1 MDGLLT
7 FDGRVYVPDVS
18 PIWSQLLAYVHDS
31 NHEGIQ
37 KTVNRWRASFHNP
50 NVLQRIRDYVHGC
63 TNCQKNKT
71 DHLHLVDLLQPLTVP
86 SEVWSDIS
94 MDFVE
99 GFPRAGGKTVVLTMV
114 DRFSKYAHFIAI
126 RHPYT
131 ASSVARAFFDDIVRL
146 HGLPCSI
153 VSDHDTI
160 FTSLFWTE
168 LFKLAGVKLNM
179 SSAFHP
185 QSDGQSEVVNR
196 VITMYLRCLAGDRL
210 KSWLQWLPWAEYCYN
225 TSYQTSIKC
234 SPFRVLYGLEPP
246 TLLSYQSGSTK
257 VAALDH

>member
-7 FDGRVYVPDVS
+7 FGGRVYVPDVS
-18 PIWSQLLAYVHDS
+18 PIWSQLLAYVHDN

-50 NVLQRIRDYVHGC
+50 GVLQRIRDYVHGC

-71 DHLHLVDLLQPLTVP
+71 DHLHLVGLLQPLTVP

-94 MDFVE
+94 VDFAE

-126 RHPYT
+126 RRPYT
-131 ASSVARAFFDDIVRL
+131 TSSVARAFFDDIVRL

-160 FTSLFWTE
+160 FTSLF
-168 LFKLAGVKLNM
+168 
-179 SSAFHP
+179 
-185 QSDGQSEVVNR
+185 
-196 VITMYLRCLAGDRL
+196 
-210 KSWLQWLPWAEYCYN
+210 
-225 TSYQTSIKC
+225 
-234 SPFRVLYGLEPP
+234 
-246 TLLSYQSGSTK
+246 
-257 VAALDH
+257 